1 MTRWRRRHRER
12 IRRLENAVAEAR
24 TERAELA
31 RRMELFEKIAAA
43 AGLELDESPAP
54 AAVPEA
60 LLAAARDQRS
70 GGAPVY
76 LDLEGRRLV
85 AVVGGDSGDPREWW
99 AAIQRLASRQ
109 QDAS

>member
-1 MTRWRRRHRER
+1 MTGWRQRHRER

-24 TERAELA
+24 AERAQLA

-43 AGLELDESPAP
+43 AGLELGQSPA
-54 AAVPEA
+54 ATAVPEA
-60 LLAAARDQRS
+60 LLAAARDPRS

-76 LDLEGRRLV
+76 LDLDGRRLV

-99 AAIQRLASRQ
+99 AAIQRLARQ
-109 QDAS
+109 RDAS